1 MKQKLAILTGVF
13 MLLTYLVNAQDEL
26 VTWNAP
32 SGTASNST
40 FSVQVRKTG
49 DSNWTDLFEYNV
61 KVGHQD
67 GSFNNSSM
75 VNFDFS
81 GTVDVKIIYNGGA
94 INSFD
99 IRPLSYEINAMQ
111 DGNTL
116 TFSVTQDY
124 ISPRKIVVRINNSWE
139 TEVLHLLTN
148 VPEISVPEDNAANVL
163 AINPGDPI
171 PFRLPAGKDTYYFKS
186 GVHTLP
192 TGLWLEL
199 DLGASYAL
207 NRFELYQGTYNSMV
221 DKVKFIIEGK
231 ENLNDDYS
239 TLYNGTGNT
248 VVGTVSGSFTTTNTR
263 YVRLKLLGNNASGN
277 YIFASLINEFKIF
290 ASGNNTNLALNKAI
304 AGAMVGYENAVDGDI
319 SSPYRSSSGYGN
331 WHAGES
337 FFINKSST
345 TVYIEKG
352 AVVKG
357 AIISDGINQVT
368 ISGHGILDCSGLIHT
383 AELREGRTGAI
394 WLTSGTNNLV
404 EGITILDPPMWGV
417 VMNFSES
424 PKVLGI
430 NMIGHVVNA
439 DGIHF
444 SGSNSGIVDGV
455 FIRTCDDNLVMYH
468 FAQATGNIFENSVF
482 WGDDAHIALIGLAGN
497 GGGQPI
503 SNLTF
508 QNLDILNQQGVYD
521 LDKFNGCLKLW
532 PNGENTISNV
542 VFDNIR
548 IDPFR
553 GPENSAI
560 FQFRTDERFSGEGSG
575 SIKDI
580 SLINVNYRG
589 SGERESLLKG
599 TGNSNN
605 IDGIR
610 FINYFRNNN
619 YAIDESSANIEMH
632 TYVTNVSYMFD
643 GDSERRN
650 IALHKTSYSDQLMF
664 SGHGTDKAVDGT
676 DSGYAQARNR
686 ETPWKLTIDLGK
698 TTSFNRIVYRSGNSE
713 YASDYLI
720 QGSADGSSWST
731 IVEENGS
738 SGGTKTYDDFGEV
751 SYRFVRLNP
760 TKCDLSP
767 GDWGYTVLDFEIY
780 NDSLTSSSHIIPND
794 MEKIKVYPNPTNG
807 ELHVSSINDSSLL
820 DFQLFSLNGVLV
832 REGELYSGRAILNTR
847 DIKPGTYILYLQ
859 KENRLKSKFE
869 IVKI

>member
-49 DSNWTDLFEYNV
+49 DSNWTALFEYNV

-99 IRPLSYEINAMQ
+99 IRPLSYEINTMQ

-116 TFSVTQDY
+116 TFSVAQDY

-290 ASGNNTNLALNKAI
+290 ASGDNTNLALNKAI

-319 SSPYRSSSGYGN
+319 SSPYMSSSGYGN
-331 WHAGES
+331 WHAGS
-337 FFINKSST
+337 HFLLIR
-345 TVYIEKG
+345 
-352 AVVKG
+352 AV
-357 AIISDGINQVT
+357 Q
-368 ISGHGILDCSGLIHT
+368 
-383 AELREGRTGAI
+383 
-394 WLTSGTNNLV
+394 
-404 EGITILDPPMWGV
+404 
-417 VMNFSES
+417 
-424 PKVLGI
+424 
-430 NMIGHVVNA
+430 
-439 DGIHF
+439 
-444 SGSNSGIVDGV
+444 
-455 FIRTCDDNLVMYH
+455 
-468 FAQATGNIFENSVF
+468 
-482 WGDDAHIALIGLAGN
+482 
-497 GGGQPI
+497 
-503 SNLTF
+503 
-508 QNLDILNQQGVYD
+508 
-521 LDKFNGCLKLW
+521 
-532 PNGENTISNV
+532 
-542 VFDNIR
+542 
-548 IDPFR
+548 
-553 GPENSAI
+553 
-560 FQFRTDERFSGEGSG
+560 
-575 SIKDI
+575 
-580 SLINVNYRG
+580 
-589 SGERESLLKG
+589 
-599 TGNSNN
+599 
-605 IDGIR
+605 
-610 FINYFRNNN
+610 
-619 YAIDESSANIEMH
+619 
-632 TYVTNVSYMFD
+632 
-643 GDSERRN
+643 
-650 IALHKTSYSDQLMF
+650 
-664 SGHGTDKAVDGT
+664 
-676 DSGYAQARNR
+676 
-686 ETPWKLTIDLGK
+686 
-698 TTSFNRIVYRSGNSE
+698 
-713 YASDYLI
+713 
-720 QGSADGSSWST
+720 
-731 IVEENGS
+731 
-738 SGGTKTYDDFGEV
+738 
-751 SYRFVRLNP
+751 
-760 TKCDLSP
+760 
-767 GDWGYTVLDFEIY
+767 
-780 NDSLTSSSHIIPND
+780 
-794 MEKIKVYPNPTNG
+794 
-807 ELHVSSINDSSLL
+807 
-820 DFQLFSLNGVLV
+820 
-832 REGELYSGRAILNTR
+832 LYS
-847 DIKPGTYILYLQ
+847 
-859 KENRLKSKFE
+859 
-869 IVKI
+869 